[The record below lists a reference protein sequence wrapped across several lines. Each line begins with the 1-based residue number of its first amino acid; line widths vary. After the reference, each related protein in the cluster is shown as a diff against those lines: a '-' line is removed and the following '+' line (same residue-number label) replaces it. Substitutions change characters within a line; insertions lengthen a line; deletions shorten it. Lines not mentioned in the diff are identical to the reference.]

1 MMKIARNE
9 ADELAF
15 RKAVKVWFQ
24 VRRENY
30 NGILKVLKEFQDQ
43 SVKGLLKGHTDRIES
58 HFHFNLR
65 PLGKN

>member
-15 RKAVKVWFQ
+15 RKAVKVSFQ

-43 SVKGLLKGHTDRIES
+43 SVKGLLKGHTDRITLPFQFETT
-58 HFHFNLR
+58 
-65 PLGKN
+65 G